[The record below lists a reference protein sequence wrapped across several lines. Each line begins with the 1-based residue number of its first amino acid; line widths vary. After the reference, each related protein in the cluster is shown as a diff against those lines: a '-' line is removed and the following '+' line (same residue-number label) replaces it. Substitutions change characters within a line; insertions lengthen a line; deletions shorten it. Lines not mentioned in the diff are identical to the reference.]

1 MFGRSF
7 RVATIAGV
15 PVHVDSSW
23 IWIAVFITYSLW
35 LRFHGVTGGPV
46 RGLLLAVL
54 TAGLFFG
61 AVLLHELAHALAA
74 RAQRIPVFGITLV
87 IFGGFTSA
95 RSSERG
101 PGPAFLIA
109 AVGPA
114 TSLALGGIFWGLSRA
129 FEGTSPALAGA
140 FGSVG
145 WVNLFMAGFNV
156 LPGLPLDGGRML
168 QAAVW
173 RVTGRSDLGT
183 RVAAAGGIAVSVLLL
198 AGAGFEVLRQDLV
211 AALWLAIV
219 ASFIYRGSRDAERSA
234 RAAERLADGRVAD
247 VLEPPPPIVP
257 AGIPLSEALDR
268 FLRGH
273 ERQAFPVGEDG
284 RIVGLVSFGSAREV
298 GVVDPLR
305 PVRDALIPLDEV
317 LILDPDEPLDDVAT
331 RLADGR
337 LALVLRDGELLGT
350 VSGERVL
357 AWATGRST

>member
-1 MFGRSF
+1 MFGRTF

-23 IWIAVFITYSLW
+23 LWIAAFITYSLW
-35 LRFHGVTGGPV
+35 LRFQAVAGGAV
-46 RGLLLAVL
+46 RGLAFAVV
-54 TAGLFFG
+54 TASLFFG

-95 RSSERG
+95 RSDARG
-101 PGPAFLIA
+101 PGPAFVIA

-114 TSLALGGIFWGLSRA
+114 TSLALGGLFWGLSRVLEA
-129 FEGTSPALAGA
+129 SNPALAVA

-145 WVNLFMAGFNV
+145 WVNLFMAAFNV

-173 RVTGRSDLGT
+173 RFSGRSDLGT
-183 RVAAAGGIAVSVLLL
+183 RVAARGGTAVAALLV
-198 AGAGFEVLRQDLV
+198 AGAILEVTRQDLV
-211 AALWLAIV
+211 AALWLAIIG
-219 ASFIYRGSRDAERSA
+219 SFIYRGSRDAERSA
-234 RAAERLADGRVAD
+234 RAAARLATGRVAD
-247 VLEPPPPIVP
+247 VLAPPPQVVP
-257 AGIPLSEALDR
+257 ADITLSEALDR

-273 ERQAFPVGEDG
+273 EGLAFPVADGG
-284 RIVGLVSFGSAREV
+284 RIVGLVSFSSAREI
-298 GVVDPLR
+298 GVEDPLR

-317 LILDPDEPLDDVAT
+317 VVLHPDDPLDAVT
-331 RLADGR
+331 PRLVDGR
-337 LALVLRDGELLGT
+337 LALVLRDGELVGT

-357 AWATGRST
+357 AWASAPRG